1 LEAVVETDEPVVI
14 PEDPVVDPTETEV
27 VDEQGETDETIVEE
41 EVVEEET
48 IAEEDIIEVSDLT
61 PAEQSEADLEIV
73 ETVTVEP
80 QPEVEEPEEANS
92 GMLSTILIIAGA
104 IVVFA
109 GLTFATIKAFQH
121 KKGQQQSI
129 VTSPPV
135 RTPVQDKNKNKDQ
148 NKVQA
153 ETDIEN
159 GTPDVRAFDTQNAS
173 SQKLKN

>member
-1 LEAVVETDEPVVI
+1 MPKLKWKHTEWEFDEKNPIIGLYGRQSETHITQLGTISLDTECQLALEAVVETEEPVVI
-14 PEDPVVDPTETEV
+14 PEDTIVDPTETEV

-109 GLTFATIKAFQH
+109 GLTFATIKAF
-121 KKGQQQSI
+121 
-129 VTSPPV
+129 
-135 RTPVQDKNKNKDQ
+135 
-148 NKVQA
+148 
-153 ETDIEN
+153 
-159 GTPDVRAFDTQNAS
+159 
-173 SQKLKN
+173 